1 MEDSGKMADLAK
13 RIRALA
19 DEVEACGS
27 DDMESQEE
35 EGMESSG
42 GSEGDKSQMLKLASA
57 SIKQGMK
64 KNI

>member
-1 MEDSGKMADLAK
+1 MEGDKMADLAK

-27 DDMESQEE
+27 GEDESQEE
-35 EGMESSG
+35 EGEAME
-42 GSEGDKSQMLKLASA
+42 GSGDKSQMLKLASA

-64 KNI
+64 KNF

>member
-1 MEDSGKMADLAK
+1 MEDGGKMAEIAK

-27 DDMESQEE
+27 GEMESQEE
-35 EGMESSG
+35 ESGEEMGESS
-42 GSEGDKSQMLKLASA
+42 DKSQMLKLASA